1 MQWRW
6 QDVPGAL
13 AAWAVALCA
22 LLVIV
27 NPAPLLR
34 VALAVLTPVVVLLAF
49 LANLQQGI
57 CPSCRASRRHQR
69 RQVGEPSVRASSRT
83 NSSSAG
89 VGVATGWDVEV
100 PVDHLCDRCGRQR
113 RVVSTCFVERQQA
126 ATAAE
131 AKLIAVRDL
140 D

>member
-1 MQWRW
+1 MRWKW

-34 VALAVLTPVVVLLAF
+34 ASLAVLTPVVVLLAF

-57 CPSCRASRRHQR
+57 CLSCRAPRRHQQR
-69 RQVGEPSVRASSRT
+69 VIGATTVTTASRAATSG
-83 NSSSAG
+83 AG
-89 VGVATGWDVEV
+89 VGVTTGWEVEL
-100 PVDHLCDRCGRQR
+100 PVLYTCGRCAAQR
-113 RVVSTCFVERQQA
+113 RVVSTRFVDREQA
-126 ATAAE
+126 ATATEAE
-131 AKLIAVRDL
+131 IITRRDL
-140 D
+140 G

>member
-1 MQWRW
+1 MRWKW

-34 VALAVLTPVVVLLAF
+34 ASLAVLTPVVVLLAF

-57 CPSCRASRRHQR
+57 CPSCRAPRRHQQR
-69 RQVGEPSVRASSRT
+69 VIGATTVTTASRT
-83 NSSSAG
+83 AASGSG
-89 VGVATGWDVEV
+89 VGVVTGWEVEL
-100 PVDHLCDRCGRQR
+100 PVLYTCGRCAAQR
-113 RVVSTCFVERQQA
+113 RVVSTRFVDRAQA
-126 ATAAE
+126 TTATEAE
-131 AKLIAVRDL
+131 IITRRDL
-140 D
+140 S